1 MLIAISP
8 HKHYHLIN
16 TLAINVIAKLI
27 VIIIIIKLIINTHLY
42 HNLDNNF
49 PPAKC
54 GSHPTAKVQL
64 QCSPQW
70 HCCCK
75 VFFHFL
81 LFCCQ
86 LPGTSIHPSTF
97 FHPSYHFVS
106 FKHSHFSLSTLN
118 SFLSFILLFILLSL
132 LASIM
137 RTAPLPPQCSVKPVS
152 IPDIYRYR
160 CRPSLCQHFPLQ
172 QQWENLAGASQQSP
186 TGRRLRPGYFPIKMF
201 FI

>member
-1 MLIAISP
+1 MDHIPPPRSNYSVPLNGIA
-8 HKHYHLIN
+8 
-16 TLAINVIAKLI
+16 AAR
-27 VIIIIIKLIINTHLY
+27 
-42 HNLDNNF
+42 F
-49 PPAKC
+49 
-54 GSHPTAKVQL
+54 
-64 QCSPQW
+64 
-70 HCCCK
+70 
-75 VFFHFL
+75 FFHFF

-106 FKHSHFSLSTLN
+106 FKHSHFSLSMLN
-118 SFLSFILLFILLSL
+118 SFFSFILLFILLSL

-201 FI
+201 FLFFNLWSCLCLTKANIRKVEGFCLIWIIIM